1 MPLLLKAV
9 LRCRQCGVRVYEDK
23 IAKFG
28 DKLSSMTR
36 QAIIE
41 RTLKAINQLP
51 EEKAEEISDFAEFM
65 MKQYEEQQL
74 SKGIQRLSASS
85 QTFDFLNN
93 EEDLYTENDLKEKY
107 NG

>member
-1 MPLLLKAV
+1 
-9 LRCRQCGVRVYEDK
+9 
-23 IAKFG
+23 
-28 DKLSSMTR
+28 MTR

-74 SKGIQRLSASS
+74 SKGVQRLTLNS

-93 EEDLYTENDLKEKY
+93 EEDLYTEGDLKEKY